1 MTQTANKP
9 VTTEELG
16 WIERE
21 VLPEGSPERSEEFWR
36 SMVASLVHTLRTRGS
51 EAVSDEKAAEIKHDL
66 ALLAHAIEYIENQG
80 DDDAWQEFLEE
91 KAAEAAEEAP

>member
-36 SMVASLVHTLRTRGS
+36 SMVNSLVHTLR
-51 EAVSDEKAAEIKHDL
+51 EHEHDL

-80 DDDAWQEFLEE
+80 DDDAWQEFLEK
-91 KAAEAAEEAP
+91 KADEEAA

>member
-1 MTQTANKP
+1 MTKP
-9 VTTEELG
+9 VTTEELA

-36 SMVASLVHTLRTRGS
+36 SMVNSLVHTLRARGG
-51 EAVSDEKAAEIKHDL
+51 EAAVDDEKAAEIKHDL

-80 DDDAWQEFLEE
+80 DDDAWENFLEK
-91 KAAEAAEEAP
+91 KADEAAKEEAP

>member
-36 SMVASLVHTLRTRGS
+36 SMVNSLVHTLRGN
-51 EAVSDEKAAEIKHDL
+51 EHDL

-80 DDDAWQEFLEE
+80 DDDAWQEFLER

>member
-9 VTTEELG
+9 VTTEELA

-36 SMVASLVHTLRTRGS
+36 SMVASLTHTLRGN
-51 EAVSDEKAAEIKHDL
+51 EHDL
-66 ALLAHAIEYIENQG
+66 TLLENAIEYIENQD
-80 DDDAWQEFLEE
+80 DDDAWQEFLEK
-91 KAAEAAEEAP
+91 KADVVSVRRSSGVRWT

>member
-36 SMVASLVHTLRTRGS
+36 SMVNSLVHTLR
-51 EAVSDEKAAEIKHDL
+51 EHEHDL
-66 ALLAHAIEYIENQG
+66 TLLENAIEYIENQG
-80 DDDAWQEFLEE
+80 DDDAWQEFLER
-91 KAAEAAEEAP
+91 KAA